1 MHLCISPSPST
12 DNRRSITRA
21 NRQHVLRFQA
31 EQLAL
36 HITYK
41 DEMAIT
47 TSPPRAALR
56 ARRYRNEH
64 HDLGASKTESFIVV
78 ANALCPPI
86 IHNLTTLMHA
96 KLPRELRDMI
106 YTLFWAE
113 LEPWRIRWIWCA
125 TPRSSSSQN
134 DEEAYSPMSVS
145 GLEEQRRDVRVYE
158 PDKTFFNTASF
169 NKEILLELAENWYY
183 KFGLFVPD
191 REHLE
196 SFLVHDGVMS
206 VV

>member
-1 MHLCISPSPST
+1 MHTPRSPT

-21 NRQHVLRFQA
+21 NRQHVVRFQA

-64 HDLGASKTESFIVV
+64 HNRGAEKTGAFI
-78 ANALCPPI
+78 AEAIQLCPPI
-86 IHNLTTLMHA
+86 IHNLTALMHA
-96 KLPRELRDMI
+96 KLPRELHDMI
-106 YTLFWAE
+106 YSLFWAE

-125 TPRSSSSQN
+125 APGSSSSSSSSSSN
-134 DEEAYSPMSVS
+134 RNHDEEAYSPMLVS
-145 GLEEQRRDVRVYE
+145 GFEEQRRDVKVYE
-158 PDKTFFNTASF
+158 SDKTFFNEVYF
-169 NKEILLELAENWYY
+169 NKEILFELAE
-183 KFGLFVPD
+183 D
-191 REHLE
+191 
-196 SFLVHDGVMS
+196 
-206 VV
+206 